1 MLIDPKY
8 DVYNLAGGVELPGA
22 PKGIDRFVISPGNRL
37 IAGFDCIIAVCV
49 LTTAIVTPLEVA
61 YRKLVLGQGLDIAID
76 VLFLVDMALQSVH
89 SYLEGGY
96 PVLSLRRVALRYARS
111 WLLIDLVAV
120 LPWEFIARQHCR
132 NSVSEAPQL
141 APPAAPLPCETA
153 SFGSLPFSHPSGG
166 SAVSRSAPS
175 GMRAPA
181 WPQRPSL
188 RLLPTP
194 RLAQP
199 SPSSR

>member
-132 NSVSEAPQL
+132 NSVTEAPQL
-141 APPAAPLPCETA
+141 ATPAEPLPCETT

-166 SAVSRSAPS
+166 AAESRSAPS

-199 SPSSR
+199 SPFSR

>member
-8 DVYNLAGGVELPGA
+8 DVYNLAGDVELPGA

-120 LPWEFIARQHCR
+120 LPWEFIARQLCP
-132 NSVSEAPQL
+132 NGVSGAPEL
-141 APPAAPLPCETA
+141 ATLAAPLPREA
-153 SFGSLPFSHPSGG
+153 VPAFGSVGCGPRAQRPRSSLSTVT
-166 SAVSRSAPS
+166 VSESEALATHRLA
-175 GMRAPA
+175 
-181 WPQRPSL
+181 RPSL
-188 RLLPTP
+188 SLR
-194 RLAQP
+194 
-199 SPSSR
+199 

>member
-141 APPAAPLPCETA
+141 ATPAASLPCETT
-153 SFGSLPFSHPSGG
+153 SFGPLSSGG
-166 SAVSRSAPS
+166 AALSRSAPS
-175 GMRAPA
+175 VMRAPA

-194 RLAQP
+194 RLARP

>member
-22 PKGIDRFVISPGNRL
+22 PKGIDRFVITPGNRL

-141 APPAAPLPCETA
+141 ATPAAPLPCETA

-166 SAVSRSAPS
+166 AALSRSAPS
-175 GMRAPA
+175 VMRAPA

-194 RLAQP
+194 RLARP